1 MNHFLPEHSTSI
13 ASVTNCESSF
23 ICCIADWTECVDL
36 TPGADGRRDAGTG
49 KLCSG
54 TKTGRVSGFNF
65 QQSSSPVGEK
75 SVKILQ
81 IRNESLDLIV
91 VLMHRIIIPSLEV
104 AREHVFFE
112 SRRLGSFNT
121 QLKWMSGNHYPA
133 RILEVSGH
141 AFWVQI
147 YQLSCLPVGLRGRWW
162 IHDSRHFSPPKTNR
176 FRLPSIGRSHA
187 RTGLRVGRRWYT
199 GGYYYESPKREGS
212 SKRSSPKGVP
222 L

>member
-104 AREHVFFE
+104 ARENVFLNLGDSGASIHNLNGCLETTTLLEFWKFLVMHFG
-112 SRRLGSFNT
+112 SRST
-121 QLKWMSGNHYPA
+121 
-133 RILEVSGH
+133 
-141 AFWVQI
+141 
-147 YQLSCLPVGLRGRWW
+147 SCLTYL
-162 IHDSRHFSPPKTNR
+162 
-176 FRLPSIGRSHA
+176 
-187 RTGLRVGRRWYT
+187 
-199 GGYYYESPKREGS
+199 
-212 SKRSSPKGVP
+212 
-222 L
+222 